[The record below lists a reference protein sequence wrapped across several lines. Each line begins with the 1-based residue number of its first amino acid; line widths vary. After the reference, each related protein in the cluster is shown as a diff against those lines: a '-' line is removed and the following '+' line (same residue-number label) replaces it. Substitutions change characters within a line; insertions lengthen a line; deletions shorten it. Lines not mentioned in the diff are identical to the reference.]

1 MPKNLEACVKVFR
14 EIGAI
19 ASMLLSEQTEDIY
32 QEILERSIGIVPGA
46 QAGSILVKENDRFKY
61 VAAAGYDLEQLKKIS
76 FSVEEEE
83 FWAGKNKDHVILVRD
98 NVVAFNENIVK
109 DERLEVLK
117 EAGSL
122 RKVKSTLV
130 IPVRVR
136 GELRLVLNLD
146 NFESSEAFDDS
157 SIMIAKV
164 LANLLGAIFKR
175 LELEKELMEKNRLL
189 EYMSYHDVLTGLA
202 NRRMFEEFA
211 EKMLLLAEREGKT
224 LSVLFLDLDKFKSV
238 NDLYGHYTG
247 DEVLKRVAGRLERCV
262 RASDMVSRFGG
273 DEFVI
278 LAYDCSKLQ
287 AKLLA
292 ERLIRVIE
300 EPIKVGALTFELSA
314 SMGVATFPEDGGE
327 LAELMRLSDERLY
340 IAKKGRSK
348 IVANG

>member
-1 MPKNLEACVKVFR
+1 MSADLEACVEVFR

-19 ASMLLSEQTEDIY
+19 ASMLLSEQTEDVY
-32 QEILERSIGIVPGA
+32 QQILERSIKIVPGA
-46 QAGSILVKENDRFKY
+46 QAGSVLVRENNRFKH

-83 FWAGKNKDHVILVRD
+83 FWAGKDKDHVILVRD
-98 NVVAFNENIVK
+98 NVIAFNETIVK

-130 IPVRVR
+130 IPVRVK

-146 NFESSEAFDDS
+146 NFESSEAFDS
-157 SIMIAKV
+157 NSVIIAKV
-164 LANLLGAIFKR
+164 LANMLATIFKR

-211 EKMLLLAEREGKT
+211 EKMLLLAKREEKT

-238 NDLYGHYTG
+238 NDLYGHHTG
-247 DEVLKRVAGRLERCV
+247 DEVLKRVACRLERCV
-262 RASDMVSRFGG
+262 RASDMVSKFGG

-278 LAYDCSKLQ
+278 LAYDCSKPK

-292 ERLIRVIE
+292 ERLIKAVE
-300 EPIKVGALTFELSA
+300 EPIKVGDLTFELSA
-314 SMGVATFPEDGGE
+314 SVGVATFPEDGGE
-327 LAELMRLSDERLY
+327 LAELIRLSDERLY
-340 IAKKGRSK
+340 MAKKGRSK
-348 IVANG
+348 IVVSG